1 MTFDTSDERGRWNAK
16 FLAGEAQSVEPDPLL
31 IEACVDLTP
40 GRALDVA
47 GGAGRHAL
55 WLAQRGWNATL
66 ADISDEGLAIAA
78 KRATESGVLLNIR
91 RESAAE
97 TIAWACGAR
106 QFETAPF
113 DLITVFWCLLRDHF
127 AALPQALA
135 PGGTLLYKTYTSDHK
150 RFRKGHSLRFA
161 LDPDELKTAF
171 PVLDTILYREADGVS
186 ELIARGR

>member
-1 MTFDTSDERGRWNAK
+1 MILDSSNERDRWNAK

-31 IEACVDLTP
+31 IEACAKLSP
-40 GRALDVA
+40 GRALDLA

-55 WLAQRGWNATL
+55 WLAQRRWNATV

-78 KRATESGVLLNIR
+78 RRATESGIPLKVR

-97 TIAWACGAR
+97 TIAWAA
-106 QFETAPF
+106 EDHPF

-135 PGGTLLYKTYTSDHK
+135 PGGTLVYKTYTSDHR
-150 RFRKGHSLRFA
+150 RFTEGHSSIYA
-161 LDPDELKTAF
+161 LHPGELKTAF
-171 PVLDTILYREADGVS
+171 PMLDTILYCEADGVS
-186 ELIARGR
+186 ELVARGR

>member
-1 MTFDTSDERGRWNAK
+1 MTLDSTNERDRWNAK

-31 IEACVDLTP
+31 IEACADLTP
-40 GRALDVA
+40 GRALDLA

-55 WLAQRGWNATL
+55 WLAQRGWDVTL

-78 KRATESGVLLNIR
+78 RRAAESGVSLKIR

-97 TIAWACGAR
+97 TIAWAGEGSA
-106 QFETAPF
+106 F

-135 PGGTLLYKTYTSDHK
+135 PGGVLLYKTYTSDHV
-150 RFRKGHSLRFA
+150 RFAEGHSLIFA
-161 LDPDELKTAF
+161 LDPGELETAF
-171 PVLDTILYREADGVS
+171 PTLDIILYREADGVS